1 MNHTNIKTPTF
12 AIIKDGDLMKDTSK
26 LLRVLEFNYTEHEE
40 FIDSLNSKGC
50 YYARYG
56 GFPPWEYTLPE
67 KGDNVV
73 FLHRFGNNAQLY
85 MMHCIAV
92 GDDDAAFFVD
102 EKEYLHAVDDCCYY
116 VFTLIKGS
124 IFVTKDMI
132 EFLNGEKINDYHP
145 EDFLSEEASIA
156 LRNLFEQFN

>member
-1 MNHTNIKTPTF
+1 
-12 AIIKDGDLMKDTSK
+12 
-26 LLRVLEFNYTEHEE
+26 
-40 FIDSLNSKGC
+40 
-50 YYARYG
+50 
-56 GFPPWEYTLPE
+56 
-67 KGDNVV
+67 
-73 FLHRFGNNAQLY
+73 
-85 MMHCIAV
+85 MHCIAV
-92 GDDDAAFFVD
+92 GDDDAAYFVD

>member
-1 MNHTNIKTPTF
+1 MNHTNIKTPPF
-12 AIIKDGDLMKDTSK
+12 AIIKDGDLMEDTSK

-40 FIDSLNSKGC
+40 FIDSLKSKGC

-92 GDDDAAFFVD
+92 GDDDAAYFVD
-102 EKEYLHAVDDCCYY
+102 EKDINVKR
-116 VFTLIKGS
+116 IKKATS
-124 IFVTKDMI
+124 RIIKRF
-132 EFLNGEKINDYHP
+132 
-145 EDFLSEEASIA
+145 
-156 LRNLFEQFN
+156 